1 MLKTVTTLLAVTLAL
16 AMLVIAS
23 MLMDMIV
30 MVRLVSNIRNCFVIS
45 LNMHY
50 LYAKIDVQ
58 LVFFLPQILMSVQ
71 SSLMSVSRYVT
82 TPLVPMCVTA
92 VLAMLSIVMEERAE
106 VKTEKKFKMVLYSVL
121 T

>member
-1 MLKTVTTLLAVTLAL
+1 
-16 AMLVIAS
+16 
-23 MLMDMIV
+23 
-30 MVRLVSNIRNCFVIS
+30 
-45 LNMHY
+45 
-50 LYAKIDVQ
+50 
-58 LVFFLPQILMSVQ
+58 
-71 SSLMSVSRYVT
+71 MSVSRYVT